1 MSYFKAKNSIVS
13 VIQLSLFSY
22 SYVFSTEW
30 EQGFVWKK
38 KFLNSL
44 RLESSENLEKQN
56 YIPDQRP
63 ILPSQ
68 VYYLNFFK
76 WLILK

>member
-1 MSYFKAKNSIVS
+1 MSYFKAKNSIVP

-22 SYVFSTEW
+22 SCVFFFFLWNGNRVLSE
-30 EQGFVWKK
+30 KK
-38 KFLNSL
+38 KLNLL

-56 YIPDQRP
+56 YISDQRRL
-63 ILPSQ
+63 LPSQ

-76 WLILK
+76 